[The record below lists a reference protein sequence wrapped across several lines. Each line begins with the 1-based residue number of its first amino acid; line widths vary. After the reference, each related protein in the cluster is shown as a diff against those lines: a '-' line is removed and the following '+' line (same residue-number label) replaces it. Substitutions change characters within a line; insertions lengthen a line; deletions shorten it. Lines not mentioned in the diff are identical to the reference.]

1 MCIILQE
8 VMVLTVLFPDPVGPI
23 TLMTFFEY
31 VFIDI
36 HMSPFRTHA
45 MTMSSTR
52 SLDISISPIPR
63 LKIRAGGLRSSRE
76 LRKGKQS
83 VERTLE

>member
-1 MCIILQE
+1 MCVTLQE
-8 VMVLTVLFPDPVGPI
+8 EMVLTVLFPDPVGPI
-23 TLMTFFEY
+23 TLMTLFEC
-31 VFIDI
+31 VFMNI

-63 LKIRAGGLRSSRE
+63 LKIRAWG
-76 LRKGKQS
+76 
-83 VERTLE
+83 VEIKS